1 MIWSEAT
8 SGDIVGEKG
17 VCGTHDMET
26 FNRFKNTKVRCALV
40 PRELEIKE
48 FTDVLQTSFATGTYT
63 HHQKSIVV
71 DAENASSGSGSRCG
85 NQFLIYLTITER
97 IQGKIVPSFCRR
109 LVAYIGGLDLTDGRY
124 DTPEFPLFSTLLK
137 EHQNDFYNGMAP
149 TTTREQGPRQPW
161 HDIHCRVEGQV
172 ANDIYINFSERW
184 SRQVG
189 ELVRNETS
197 G

>member
-1 MIWSEAT
+1 M
-8 SGDIVGEKG
+8 
-17 VCGTHDMET
+17 
-26 FNRFKNTKVRCALV
+26 
-40 PRELEIKE
+40 
-48 FTDVLQTSFATGTYT
+48 
-63 HHQKSIVV
+63 
-71 DAENASSGSGSRCG
+71 
-85 NQFLIYLTITER
+85 
-97 IQGKIVPSFCRR
+97 
-109 LVAYIGGLDLTDGRY
+109 AYVGGLDLTDGRY

-189 ELVRNETS
+189 GFNCR
-197 G
+197 